1 VTVVVDGSA
10 LAIAVTDTTPRGDRV
25 LEQLGAGAVAPHL
38 VDAEVGQAIR
48 GLVLR
53 GLLAAGDAETSLAAA
68 EALVVERFPHPPLRS
83 RAWQLRS
90 NVSFYDGLYVA
101 LAEALRLPLLTADA
115 KLVGATGPRCRL
127 EAV

>member
-1 VTVVVDGSA
+1 MTVVVDGSA
-10 LAIAVTDTTPRGDRV
+10 LAVAVTDTTARGDRV
-25 LEQLGAGAVAPHL
+25 RAQLDDGAVAPHL

-53 GLLAAGDAETSLAAA
+53 GLLDAEAAERSLAAA
-68 EALVVERFPHPPLRS
+68 EQLVAERFPHPPLRG

-101 LAEALRLPLLTADA
+101 LAETVRLPLLTADA
-115 KLVGATGPRCRL
+115 KLVGAHGPRCQL
-127 EAV
+127 ELV